1 MNKHNEQPDGPGKGT
16 RLPPW
21 LVCFLAI
28 ALVGVHLGQ
37 APEGAGQEK
46 KKKADGKG
54 EPRALLAVPLG
65 VRPGATMRV
74 TIRGLHLDTATE
86 VRFPD
91 GKATAKVVSKSK
103 AAPPDKLPP
112 QKVGDTQV
120 VAEVTV
126 PAGVS
131 GDVLPFTVVTPA
143 GQTKPHSLLLHGGLP
158 AVAEKEPNDGFR
170 DAQKITLPQ
179 AVDGVIGQPR
189 DVDVFAFTGKAGQ
202 RVVFEVLAARY
213 GSPLDSV
220 LTLYGPGG
228 SELASNDDSGDSLD
242 SRLEATL
249 PQDGV
254 YHVSIVDA
262 QDHGGPL
269 HVYRLIGRAVK

>member
-1 MNKHNEQPDGPGKGT
+1 MNTDNERPDGLSRGT

-21 LVCFLAI
+21 LVCFLALT
-28 ALVGVHLGQ
+28 LVGVYLVQ
-37 APEGAGQEK
+37 APESAGQEK
-46 KKKADGKG
+46 KKKPDSKG

-65 VRPGATMRV
+65 VRPGATTRV
-74 TIRGLHLDTATE
+74 TIRGLRLDAATE
-86 VRFPD
+86 VRFPA
-91 GKATAKVVSKSK
+91 GQTATKIVSKSK

-126 PAGVS
+126 AAGVS
-131 GDVLPFTVVTPA
+131 GELLPFSVVTPA
-143 GQTKPHSLLLHGGLP
+143 GQTKTHSLLLNGGLP

-170 DAQKITLPQ
+170 DAQKISLPQ
-179 AVDGVIGQPR
+179 VVDGAIGRPR
-189 DVDVFAFTGKAGQ
+189 DVDVFAFAGKAGQ

-242 SRLEATL
+242 SRLEAAL
-249 PQDGV
+249 PRDGV
-254 YHVSIVDA
+254 YYISIVDA